1 MERRHEERRWA
12 CASRLPGSALTK
24 GLPRHARPHLCGPHV
39 QNAYAGVSRVA
50 RVGYSPV
57 MVEGLKP
64 PARWLSSYWDEDDI
78 LFYFEADE
86 DGVVL
91 RQVESKGPS
100 RTPIAAGSLAEL
112 PDARIVGS
120 APVAEYYQRWGGIA
134 DQPIP
139 VWGEDFP
146 HEDITADEFEAVW
159 QRARRAMS

>member
-1 MERRHEERRWA
+1 
-12 CASRLPGSALTK
+12 
-24 GLPRHARPHLCGPHV
+24 
-39 QNAYAGVSRVA
+39 
-50 RVGYSPV
+50 

-64 PARWLSSYWDEDDI
+64 PARWLSSYWDEEDI

-91 RQVESKGPS
+91 RQVELKGPS

-120 APVAEYYQRWGGIA
+120 APVVEYEQRWGGIT

-139 VWGEDFP
+139 EWDEDLP

-159 QRARRAMS
+159 QQARQGMS